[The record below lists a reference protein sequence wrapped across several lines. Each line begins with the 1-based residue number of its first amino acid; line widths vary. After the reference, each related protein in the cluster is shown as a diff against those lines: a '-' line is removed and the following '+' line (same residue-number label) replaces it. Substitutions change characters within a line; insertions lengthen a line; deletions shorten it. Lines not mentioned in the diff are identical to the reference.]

1 MDGCGWMNVDGW
13 MDGRTV
19 TFCFAA
25 PSAAAGGCC
34 ACTVHASRQRF
45 AGQRIPRRSVV
56 VDPCLAGNKDYIG
69 MLVSSL
75 A

>member
-1 MDGCGWMNVDGW
+1 LLLLPLLLLVGV
-13 MDGRTV
+13 
-19 TFCFAA
+19 AL
-25 PSAAAGGCC
+25 
-34 ACTVHASRQRF
+34 CTVHASRQRF
-45 AGQRIPRRSVV
+45 AGETIPRRSIV